1 MSNTMQR
8 TLFDDYAMAAMQGAI
23 AAYGKENIE
32 LLMQNEI
39 YRDRVA
45 ILAFSMAENM
55 IERRNAMQEAAVI

>member
-32 LLMQNEI
+32 LLMQNDI
-39 YRDRVA
+39 YRERIA
-45 ILAFSMAENM
+45 NLSFAMAELM
-55 IERRNAMQEAAVI
+55 MDRRDEMEEAGVL